1 MLSFGDVRLSDSHAQ
16 GVNADS
22 VTRVRISYRDHGSR
36 DTSWGNV
43 LAVTFS

>member
-22 VTRVRISYRDHGSR
+22 VTRVRGSNHNDGGR
-36 DTSWGNV
+36 GTSWGTV
-43 LAVTFS
+43 LAVPFS